1 MTDVAE
7 SARVEESTDVTDMVR
22 LDRHSPES
30 IEIQNAESKD
40 DTKIENNNE
49 ESKSETELIVTLC
62 ESPHR
67 WVELNRYVY
76 LNAFNSAQS
85 AGDSR

>member
-7 SARVEESTDVTDMVR
+7 SARMEESTDVTDMVR
-22 LDRHSPES
+22 LDRQSPES

-67 WVELNRYVY
+67 WVELNR
-76 LNAFNSAQS
+76 
-85 AGDSR
+85 

>member
-40 DTKIENNNE
+40 DTKTGNNE

-67 WVELNRYVY
+67 WVDLNRYVY
-76 LNAFNSAQS
+76 LYAFNSAQT

>member
-7 SARVEESTDVTDMVR
+7 SARMEESTDVTDMDR

-40 DTKIENNNE
+40 DTKTGNNE

-67 WVELNRYVY
+67 WVDLNR
-76 LNAFNSAQS
+76 
-85 AGDSR
+85 

>member
-7 SARVEESTDVTDMVR
+7 SARMEESTDVTDMVR

-40 DTKIENNNE
+40 DTKTGNNE

-67 WVELNRYVY
+67 SVKLNRCIY
-76 LNAFNSAQS
+76 LNAFNSGQT